1 MSVQAQRRSLSA
13 GYPVGSKPGQAY
25 GPGGLGFYPAS
36 HRAVPV
42 LHQPQTLS
50 VRGTE
55 RKSSLSK
62 HRFRD
67 TYFKL
72 WTDLINELVILK
84 ADREKPTASTARRR
98 ASSEPSPHQNT
109 SKIQATK
116 RGAEDTKIIIKNHPK
131 KSLQRAH

>member
-1 MSVQAQRRSLSA
+1 MHVFVQAQRRSLRA
-13 GYPVGSKPGQAY
+13 GYTVGSKPGKDH
-25 GPGGLGFYPAS
+25 GPGGPGFYPAS
-36 HRAVPV
+36 HMAVLV

-50 VRGTE
+50 VHGTE
-55 RKSSLSK
+55 HKSSFSK

-84 ADREKPTASTARRR
+84 ADREKPTASTACRR
-98 ASSEPSPHQNT
+98 ASSEPSPHENT

-116 RGAEDTKIIIKNHPK
+116 
-131 KSLQRAH
+131 